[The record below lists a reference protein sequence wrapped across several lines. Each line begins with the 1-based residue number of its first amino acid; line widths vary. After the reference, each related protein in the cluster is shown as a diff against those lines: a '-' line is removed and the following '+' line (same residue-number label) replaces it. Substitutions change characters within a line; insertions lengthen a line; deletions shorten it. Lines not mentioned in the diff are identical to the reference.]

1 MSENAFK
8 RALFNPPTAELD
20 SAPAVEE
27 LSPEI
32 TVVLKLSIAVLFNT
46 FI

>member
-1 MSENAFK
+1 MSENAFN
-8 RALFNPPTAELD
+8 RALFNPPIAELD
-20 SAPAVEE
+20 NALAVAE

-32 TVVLKLSIAVLFNT
+32 TAVLKLSIAVLFNT